1 MAKEWILNSGMNR
14 FQLNF
19 KRNVGAVSE
28 EIRKCS
34 PKSLEEWKEY
44 YYSKV
49 RSKEHIDELG
59 QKLYIKITEV
69 IASEV
74 ESITEEDCINYIH
87 NMVINRTFDGYI
99 TEIKTIYG
107 QLQIELDDLEIKIEP
122 APDKWDRLYNVD
134 FFIKINSKYIG
145 LQIKPISNVSHISE
159 IYKEKNIQEKTH
171 NEFTKKYG
179 GNTHGSGLFYYK
191 SRFPEMVRDKNY
203 IRIQILD
210 FFKKRQKICCSLYII
225 RLPYYRT
232 FPAELPYKGIRQAN
246 TVFTAGI
253 CEYHSLVRI
262 KIIQGKIC
270 HHLSLKIIV
279 KTYPEYIITHQCKVR
294 AG

>member
-1 MAKEWILNSGMNR
+1 MRRNMAKEWILNSGMNR

-145 LQIKPISNVSHISE
+145 LQIKPISNVSHIPE

-179 GNTHGSGLFYYK
+179 GKVFYIYSTK
-191 SRFPEMVRDKNY
+191 EGN
-203 IRIQILD
+203 
-210 FFKKRQKICCSLYII
+210 KKRIYNNDVIDEIRNEII
-225 RLPYYRT
+225 
-232 FPAELPYKGIRQAN
+232 K
-246 TVFTAGI
+246 
-253 CEYHSLVRI
+253 
-262 KIIQGKIC
+262 
-270 HHLSLKIIV
+270 LKN
-279 KTYPEYIITHQCKVR
+279 Q
-294 AG
+294 